1 VVDTDDLYVEKIKLE
16 DQDLPGSYV
25 SHVKPELPL
34 FAGFGRTAEYWYQYE
49 DTRWAVNTQLLT
61 VPNYNFQTVDA
72 SLERNI
78 DASREPY
85 NPESISSAFFWK
97 IAKDI

>member
-1 VVDTDDLYVEKIKLE
+1 
-16 DQDLPGSYV
+16 
-25 SHVKPELPL
+25 
-34 FAGFGRTAEYWYQYE
+34 
-49 DTRWAVNTQLLT
+49 VNTQLLT